1 MTPIVLHGRSSSHFT
16 RTARIFALELD
27 VPHTFKP
34 VLDLTTLD
42 AAAYANNPALKI
54 PILIDEHGPLFG
66 TENICRE
73 LLRRAEHRGL
83 VVMRGDSS
91 DRLIAN
97 AEELALHV
105 MNAEVSI
112 ITAKM
117 AGNATV
123 PPKVMSSLENS
134 LSHLD
139 DQLDALLARLPSERA
154 LSFVEVALFC
164 VVTHLP
170 FRQILDT
177 SRWQRLTQFAQRFGE
192 RASARS
198 TEYRFDA

>member
-16 RTARIFALELD
+16 RTARIFALELN
-27 VPHTFKP
+27 VPHTVKP